1 VRASPSGKK
10 VRNGAAAAA
19 AAALP
24 PPPLTSLE
32 AEKPVVLV
40 LGSGWGSHALSK
52 VVDTELF
59 DVVVVSPTNHFC
71 FTPMLPSAAV
81 GTVEFRSVLEPVR
94 VSNPTVTY
102 LEAEADEVDL
112 ERKVARCTAAA
123 ALSKAG
129 GEAEEEGG
137 GEGAGAEGGR
147 GRRQPGPRPRFEIAY
162 DVIVFALGEQS
173 ATFGVPGVRE
183 NAYFLKT
190 INDART
196 LRTRVGSLFE
206 AASLPSTS
214 EEERQR
220 LLSFVVVGGGPTGVE
235 FAGTLADYVRV
246 DLARKFPSL
255 RPTVTLLQSDKAILG
270 AFSTSLQE
278 RALATL
284 RSEGIDVKLG
294 VRVMVRRELFFFF
307 FFFFFLWFRRTRGT

>member
-1 VRASPSGKK
+1 M
-10 VRNGAAAAA
+10 
-19 AAALP
+19 
-24 PPPLTSLE
+24 
-32 AEKPVVLV
+32 VLV

-137 GEGAGAEGGR
+137 GEGQARRGTGKETAGAAPALRDRVRRHRLRAR
-147 GRRQPGPRPRFEIAY
+147 GAVGDVWRPRRA
-162 DVIVFALGEQS
+162 
-173 ATFGVPGVRE
+173 RE
-183 NAYFLKT
+183 
-190 INDART
+190 
-196 LRTRVGSLFE
+196 RV
-206 AASLPSTS
+206 LP
-214 EEERQR
+214 
-220 LLSFVVVGGGPTGVE
+220 
-235 FAGTLADYVRV
+235 
-246 DLARKFPSL
+246 
-255 RPTVTLLQSDKAILG
+255 
-270 AFSTSLQE
+270 
-278 RALATL
+278 
-284 RSEGIDVKLG
+284 
-294 VRVMVRRELFFFF
+294 
-307 FFFFFLWFRRTRGT
+307 